1 MLHIS
6 WVMVKKEV
14 NNSGV
19 SSVSNMLTG
28 LTVLVTRPKEQA
40 KKLAE
45 KIAEAGGR
53 PVIFPTLEIVSVE
66 PDGGWET
73 VQSKLNASDIVVF
86 TSANAVRE
94 IVFHQ
99 IKIPK
104 ECGIAAIGTATQ
116 QALIEAGVISHWI
129 PMSDFRSEGL
139 LELPVFQEIK
149 NKKIII
155 MSGEGGREYLQDIL
169 KERGA
174 YVEKIAVY
182 KRVCPISDVSPLKE
196 FIERSGSRII
206 VSTSVESLDNFLV
219 LSAGA
224 GKPFDISLLVV
235 SHRMREVALAKGF
248 QYVLVAS
255 NASDEAI
262 LKGIAEFK

>member
-1 MLHIS
+1 
-6 WVMVKKEV
+6 MVKKEV
-14 NNSGV
+14 NNSEV
-19 SSVSNMLTG
+19 LTVSNICKG

-40 KKLAE
+40 IKLAE

-53 PVIFPTLEIVSVE
+53 SVIFPTLEIISVE
-66 PDGGWET
+66 PDGGWEM

-104 ECGIAAIGTATQ
+104 ECGIAAIGTATH
-116 QALIEAGVISHWI
+116 QALIESGFICDWI
-129 PMSDFRSEGL
+129 PMKDYRSEGL

-149 NKKIII
+149 NKKIILL
-155 MSGEGGREYLQDIL
+155 SGEGGREYLQDIL

-182 KRVCPISDVSPLKE
+182 KRVCPICDVSPLKE
-196 FIERSGSRII
+196 FFERSESRIV

-219 LSAGA
+219 LSAGV
-224 GKPFDISLLVV
+224 GKPFDIPLLVV
-235 SHRMREVALAKGF
+235 SDRMREVALAKGF
-248 QYVLVAS
+248 QNVLVAS
-255 NASDEAI
+255 NASDDAI
-262 LKGIAEFK
+262 LKSIAEFK